1 MKKVLNKISNDEIV
15 ALYFGNGDKFFC
27 GKITAIDEEFFVLR
41 SYTPYGSYDGY
52 MVKKIGE
59 LKRIEQNSKYLNS
72 LNTMVKCNHI
82 ADDSEI
88 AVSDDFL
95 RSMLLHSFS
104 HGRIVTLEL
113 DGCEEL
119 TIGCVTGI
127 EDDIISIK
135 QYTEYG
141 DCDGTSFLCSD
152 DIVSLYIDGENE
164 RKIEVI
170 KKDN

>member
-72 LNTMVKCNHI
+72 LNTMIKCNH
-82 ADDSEI
+82 I

-141 DCDGTSFLCSD
+141 EYDGVSFIYLE
-152 DIVSLYIDGENE
+152 DIISLYIDSENE
-164 RKIEVI
+164 RKVEVI

>member
-1 MKKVLNKISNDEIV
+1 MI
-15 ALYFGNGDKFFC
+15 
-27 GKITAIDEEFFVLR
+27 
-41 SYTPYGSYDGY
+41 
-52 MVKKIGE
+52 
-59 LKRIEQNSKYLNS
+59 
-72 LNTMVKCNHI
+72 
-82 ADDSEI
+82 
-88 AVSDDFL
+88 FL

-141 DCDGTSFLCSD
+141 EYDAVSFIYLE
-152 DIVSLYIDGENE
+152 DIISLYIDSE
-164 RKIEVI
+164 K
-170 KKDN
+170 